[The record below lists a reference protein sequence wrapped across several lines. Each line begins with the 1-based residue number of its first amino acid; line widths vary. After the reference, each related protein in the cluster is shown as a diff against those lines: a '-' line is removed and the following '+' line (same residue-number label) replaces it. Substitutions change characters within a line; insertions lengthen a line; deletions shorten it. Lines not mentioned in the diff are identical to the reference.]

1 VPVAVPATTRTEG
14 LSVDPTLLFLL
25 FVVTLAVVAG
35 VALSS
40 RRRRDAA
47 LEPTRLGPSWTPTV
61 DEEEHG
67 TDDGAEL
74 QAQVSAIAE
83 RTDLDPR
90 TVETV
95 LTLWREYLAVLGI
108 VRLSATHRYRL
119 YDPYNPP
126 VASRDMDGRP
136 TPDRERVARDIGNRT
151 EVPERDAQIVL
162 DAEQLLFEHGLTDQ
176 RDASS

>member
-1 VPVAVPATTRTEG
+1 
-14 LSVDPTLLFLL
+14 VDPTLLLL
-25 FVVTLAVVAG
+25 LLVVTLAVVAG
-35 VALSS
+35 FALSS

-61 DEEEHG
+61 DEEDEHG
-67 TDDGAEL
+67 MDDGADVP
-74 QAQVSAIAE
+74 AQVSAIAE
-83 RTDLDPR
+83 RTGLDPR

-108 VRLSATHRYRL
+108 IRLPATHRYRL

-126 VASRDMDGRP
+126 VASRDVDGRP
-136 TPDRERVARDIGNRT
+136 APDRQRVARDVGNRT
-151 EVPERDAQIVL
+151 EIPERDAQIVL
-162 DAEQLLFEHGLTDQ
+162 DSEQQLSEQGLTDQ